1 MIAYLETE
9 VDPLEFSQGHFSCS
23 HDENLISELT
33 RRVHF
38 LEERVRVLSNSEA
51 LGNLNN
57 RQEGR
62 RLKKKNRRRFKD
74 LVRDQKVIFC

>member
-33 RRVHF
+33 RRVQF

-51 LGNLNN
+51 LGNMNN

-74 LVRDQKVIFC
+74 LVRDQKVYF

>member
-33 RRVHF
+33 RRVQF

-51 LGNLNN
+51 LGNMNKEEKSWKIQGFSK
-57 RQEGR
+57 RPKGI
-62 RLKKKNRRRFKD
+62 F
-74 LVRDQKVIFC
+74 LVT